1 MHRNRFQLIAHAASL
16 GIAASVMAG
25 CGSSLTSVGT
35 GISTGIAHGSIAH
48 GHLVVVY
55 RNGRLPA
62 DAATLTT
69 RVGARTAAQVASLG
83 LSAITV
89 AGDEDAAI
97 SQLQRN
103 PEVAMVLHDRYV
115 HAEVFAVA
123 PVSSSA
129 APQSSGIGHIPVHLP
144 HGVPEPD
151 GYGSSTASP
160 TTPTAPPTPAAPD
173 DDYSSPQGWATVQAG
188 GYGGG
193 IAQSPAAGPWA
204 TTLGAGQRIAIL
216 DSGIDATHP
225 DLATNLA
232 YSRSEVDTTALPSPC
247 DTGSAQDQLG
257 HGSFAASLAAA
268 EVGGGATIGV
278 APQAQLLNIKVLE
291 RMPATTGTTTNA
303 TTLAQCEAGSAS
315 GLLSWV
321 LAGLADAV
329 AQNATVVSF
338 SLGTLVDTS
347 TGDGAG
353 WKAQF
358 DAATYAAAQAGTV
371 LVASLGNDGLNLGS
385 GTLVELPAQARDVLA
400 VGAFTNPAC
409 AESDLAGA
417 TCTAGPVALASY
429 SNFGVAGAIA
439 APGGAAPL
447 GSTTGITGYVRGAC
461 SSGLANTTDG
471 LPASGA
477 SFGCFGLGHT
487 QYVQAIGTSAA
498 APLAAGA
505 VALLRSAHPSWT
517 PAQVIAALQN
527 SATPMA
533 GSSLPQLNLAAALA
547 LQ

>member
-1 MHRNRFQLIAHAASL
+1 MRSNRLHDAGLQLVAYIATFS
-16 GIAASVMAG
+16 IAAALLAG
-25 CGSSLTSVGT
+25 CSSSLRTVSRDT
-35 GISTGIAHGSIAH
+35 AAPQETIAH

-62 DAATLTT
+62 DAASITAQA
-69 RVGARTAAQVASLG
+69 GGRTAAQISTFG
-83 LSAITV
+83 ISAITV
-89 AGDEDAAI
+89 TGDENAAI
-97 SQLQRN
+97 QTLQRN
-103 PEVAMVLHDRYV
+103 PEVATVLHDRYV
-115 HAEVFAVA
+115 HAEILAVA
-123 PVSSSA
+123 PVA
-129 APQSSGIGHIPVHLP
+129 AGGAPQSSGLGRMPVRLP
-144 HGVPEPD
+144 HGTTEPD
-151 GYGSSTASP
+151 GFNSSSPSTGAPAS
-160 TTPTAPPTPAAPD
+160 ASAD
-173 DDYSSPQGWATVQAG
+173 QDYSSPQGWATVQAG

-193 IAQSPAAGPWA
+193 IAQSAADGPWE

-216 DSGIDATHP
+216 DSGIDASHP
-225 DLATNLA
+225 DLAPNLA
-232 YSRSEVDTTALPSPC
+232 LNLSEIDTTAMPSPC

-291 RMPATTGTTTNA
+291 RMPATTGATAGATTT
-303 TTLAQCEAGSAS
+303 AQCEAGSAS

-329 AQNATVVSF
+329 AQHATVVSF

-371 LVASLGNDGLNLGS
+371 LVASLGNDELNLGS
-385 GTLVELPAQARDVLA
+385 GTLVELPAQAREVLA
-400 VGAFTNPAC
+400 VGATTNPAC
-409 AESDLAGA
+409 AESNADGA
-417 TCTAGPVALASY
+417 ACNAGPVALASY

-447 GSTTGITGYVRGAC
+447 GSTTGVTGYVRGAC

-471 LPASGA
+471 LPASGE

-487 QYVQAIGTSAA
+487 AYVQAIGTSAA

-505 VALLRSAHPSWT
+505 VALLLSAHPTWT
-517 PAQVIAALQN
+517 PAQVIAALRS
-527 SATPMA
+527 SATPIA
-533 GSSLPQLNLAAALA
+533 GSSLPQLNLPAALA
-547 LQ
+547 LP

>member
-1 MHRNRFQLIAHAASL
+1 MHRNRFQLIVHAASL
-16 GIAASVMAG
+16 SIAASVLAG
-25 CGSSLTSVGT
+25 CGNSLTNVGT
-35 GISTGIAHGSIAH
+35 GVSTGIAQGSIAH

-62 DAATLTT
+62 DAATLTA

-123 PVSSSA
+123 PASSSA

-151 GYGSSTASP
+151 GYGSTTTTAPTPP
-160 TTPTAPPTPAAPD
+160 TTPAAD
-173 DDYSSPQGWATVQAG
+173 SDYSSPQGWATVQAG
-188 GYGGG
+188 GFGDD
-193 IAQSPAAGPWA
+193 IAQSGAAGPWA

-216 DSGIDATHP
+216 DSGVDANHP
-225 DLATNLA
+225 DLAANLA
-232 YSRSEVDTTALPSPC
+232 YSRSEIDTSALPSPC
-247 DTGSAQDQLG
+247 DTGSAQDQYG
-257 HGSFAASLAAA
+257 HGTFAASLAAA
-268 EVGGGATIGV
+268 QVGGGAVLGV

-291 RMPATTGTTTNA
+291 RMPATTGTTANA
-303 TTLAQCEAGSAS
+303 TTFAQCEAGSAS

-321 LAGLADAV
+321 LAGLADAI
-329 AQNATVVSF
+329 AQHATVVSF

-385 GTLVELPAQARDVLA
+385 GTLVELPAQARDVLD
-400 VGAFTNPAC
+400 VGASTNPAC
-409 AESDLAGA
+409 AESDLTGA

-447 GSTTGITGYVRGAC
+447 GSTTGVTGYVRGAC